1 MNLSKQK
8 IFIPAPD
15 GGGSGSNSGSGSGE
29 NSGNSPDYTRSDG
42 IAVNIGGLLAGF
54 VPNGT
59 VADLLD
65 KMLYPYQ
72 PPAFGSF
79 YMNVAAT
86 VLEIGASI
94 AAGSKIFNWSVANA
108 ANMEDSSITIRNVT
122 DNITLASALLNDS
135 TQNIIVP
142 ALVKT
147 TIAGHSFSIQA
158 TNTQEQPFSRLFTIS
173 WLPRRYAG
181 TLPAGNL
188 ADIQAIT
195 TQASLN
201 AVPGIANSLNDLNYA
216 KPGTATY
223 NCSGSANGKFIW
235 FLWDA
240 TLGTGS
246 FSSGAAPAAFRPVLV
261 VAFTNAFGVTRNYN
275 LYISSNPFNGA
286 SVPITAA

>member
-15 GGGSGSNSGSGSGE
+15 GGGSGLNSGSGSGE
-29 NSGNSPDYTRSDG
+29 NSGSSPDYTRSDG

-54 VPNGT
+54 VPSGT

-79 YMNVAAT
+79 YMNVAT
-86 VLEIGASI
+86 TTLEVGASI
-94 AAGSKIFNWSVANA
+94 AAGSKTFSWSVANA
-108 ANMEDSSITIRNVT
+108 ANMEDGSITIRNVT
-122 DNITLASALLNDS
+122 DNITLASNLANDGA
-135 TQNIIVP
+135 QNINVT

-147 TIAGHSFSIQA
+147 TLAAHSFSIQA
-158 TNTQEQPFSRLFTIS
+158 TNTEGGAFSRLFTLS
-173 WLPRRYAG
+173 WLPRRFAG
-181 TLPAGNL
+181 TLAAANL
-188 ADIQAIT
+188 ADLQAIT
-195 TQASLN
+195 TQAGLN
-201 AVPGIANSLNDLNYA
+201 AVPGIVSNLNDLSYG
-216 KPGTATY
+216 KPGTSTY
-223 NCSGSANGKFIW
+223 NCSGSSTGKFIW

-240 TLGTGS
+240 SLGTGS
-246 FSSGAAPAAFRPVLV
+246 FSSGAAPAAFRPVQV
-261 VAFTNAFGVTRNYN
+261 VAFTNTFGVTRSYN